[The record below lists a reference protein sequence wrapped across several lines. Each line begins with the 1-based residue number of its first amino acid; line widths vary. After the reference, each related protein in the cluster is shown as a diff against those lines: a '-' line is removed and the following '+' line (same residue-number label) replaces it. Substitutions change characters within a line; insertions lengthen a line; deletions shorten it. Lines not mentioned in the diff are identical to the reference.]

1 MDSPLGS
8 KASEPSLPP
17 VAGVKRPA
25 PSLLPAFEPLSSSPG
40 LPRLIKKPR
49 NNASGLHSQNAY
61 AKYPTP
67 VPTSSTGIMSSSP
80 PARVLGGRPTLQRTM
95 SAASERN
102 PLCAVP
108 SIELNENGETLLMG
122 RSSNSSHYQLSA
134 NRLISRVHAKA
145 RYIPSMG
152 PLEPNK
158 VEIVCCGWNGLKL
171 HCQGRTW
178 DLSKGDTF
186 TSETENAELMM
197 DVQDARVR
205 VQWPKKTGGADSLA
219 NLSDSSWDSPRSA
232 RVASRHN
239 GNTPGAPGGSALQS
253 SPLRRA
259 ARIASPESPT
269 PAGMP
274 VSGASLQALLSQHM
288 GSDDEDDD
296 SGAAIQIYEDANS
309 EDEPELPKQDARAG
323 VSFAT
328 ELAESF
334 SSDLSD
340 IHSDDDANDSSQ
352 NDDNDDVNDPDEEN
366 DPIVHSFGPFGANL
380 SDRLASFSTN
390 SPKVGLGR
398 PPLSRIPSAD
408 GSITSFGSADAAAE
422 GDSIHVKSSS
432 AAAAAAASSSLRP
445 STPTASGIPLADP
458 SRSAE
463 GVGLGI
469 LSAEPATEPVQVE
482 ISANVNVEEVRN
494 HLINQLAFSRL
505 SSSPLST
512 IMNNLPAEER
522 RDLTTDALRYIIEN
536 TPCVGVI
543 KRQGKDAAGKA
554 LESEY
559 YYVSDMDDD
568 VSRRSVVDNLRKPSL
583 RNCRKQHKVSFVKK
597 RRKKRKRKKKEK
609 VRLCEVDGVKLKK
622 MWG

>member
-80 PARVLGGRPTLQRTM
+80 PARVLGGRPALQRTL
-95 SAASERN
+95 STASERN

-145 RYIPSMG
+145 RYIPAMG

-205 VQWPKKTGGADSLA
+205 IQWPKKTGADSLA

-232 RVASRHN
+232 RRHN
-239 GNTPGAPGGSALQS
+239 NNGLGGNTPGAPGGSALQS

-274 VSGASLQALLSQHM
+274 ISGASLQALLSQHM

-296 SGAAIQIYEDANS
+296 SGPAIQIYEDANS
-309 EDEPELPKQDARAG
+309 EDEPELPKQDGHAG

-352 NDDNDDVNDPDEEN
+352 NDDVDDPDEEN

-390 SPKVGLGR
+390 SPKVGR

-408 GSITSFGSADAAAE
+408 GSITSFGSAEAAGE
-422 GDSIHVKSSS
+422 GDSIHVKRS
-432 AAAAAAASSSLRP
+432 APPLRP
-445 STPTASGIPLADP
+445 STPTASGTPLADP
-458 SRSAE
+458 NRSAE

-469 LSAEPATEPVQVE
+469 SVEPKSPAPEQKPVQVE
-482 ISANVNVEEVRN
+482 ISSNVNVEEVRN

-583 RNCRKQHKVSFVKK
+583 RNCRKQHKQYYWK
-597 RRKKRKRKKKEK
+597 RPRTP
-609 VRLCEVDGVKLKK
+609 
-622 MWG
+622 